1 MWSLDTA
8 ALELKFAKMM
18 FKWDTA
24 GRRRLWL
31 KLAKLIGNG
40 VPILTALEFI
50 RDRRIASSGR
60 THPQA
65 IAAQHWATSIKNG
78 SRLSGML
85 VGWVGDDERMLIAA
99 GEQSGSVEKSLISAA
114 EIMEARSR
122 IKSAVIGGLAYPLVL
137 LGLSFAMTYLFG
149 FKVVPAFTQVVQGSE
164 WTGMAHLMVKA
175 SQFVQQWL
183 WLIALIVTGLIIA
196 FYISL
201 ARWNGSLRIV
211 FDRYIPYSIYR
222 VVLGSTWLISF
233 SALVEAGMRVE
244 NALRQLSDGA
254 TPWMKVR
261 IEACLR
267 GMQAGRSVGESLAR
281 SGYEFPDREIID
293 DLGVYSSLSGFDVA
307 LAILGKE
314 WLNESVDQ
322 IKSRMSMVFSVSI
335 LIMGALIAFM
345 VSGMIS
351 MELQVAS
358 IMKMH

>member
-1 MWSLDTA
+1 MWPPDFA
-8 ALELKFAKMM
+8 ALELRLAQIM
-18 FKWDTA
+18 FKWDGA

-50 RDRRIASSGR
+50 RDRRIASSGK

-65 IAAQHWATSIKNG
+65 VATHQWAISIKNG

-85 VGWVGDDERMLIAA
+85 IGWVGDDERMLISA
-99 GEQSGSVEKSLISAA
+99 GEQSGSVEKALISAA

-122 IKSAVIGGLAYPLVL
+122 IKSAVIAGLAYPLVL
-137 LGLSFAMTYLFG
+137 LCLSFGMTYMFG
-149 FKVVPAFTQVVQGSE
+149 FKVVPAFTQIVKDGQ
-164 WTGMAHLMVKA
+164 WTGMAHLMVEA
-175 SQFVQQWL
+175 SQFVQNWL
-183 WLIALIVTGLIIA
+183 WLLGLVIAGLIIT

-201 ARWNGSLRIV
+201 ARWNGPLRIV

-244 NALRQLSDGA
+244 TALRQLSEGA
-254 TPWMKVR
+254 TPWMSAR
-261 IEACLR
+261 IDACLR
-267 GMQAGRSVGESLAR
+267 GMQSGRSVGDSLAR

-307 LAILGKE
+307 LAILGRE
-314 WLNESVDQ
+314 WLVESVDH
-322 IKSRMSMVFSVSI
+322 IKSRMSMVFSISI
-335 LIMGALIAFM
+335 VIMGLLIGFM

-351 MELQVAS
+351 MELQVAN
-358 IMKMH
+358 IVKAH